1 MIIKHDKDWEAIA
14 DHQAVTIAN
23 LKAELAKASVSPSNV
38 VAINEEMKR
47 VVGLILLLV
56 KPDLTDKTISGVFRR
71 AFEVYQKAKEAE

>member
-1 MIIKHDKDWEAIA
+1 MRIKDEKDWEAIA

-23 LKAELAKASVSPSNV
+23 LKAELSKRSDPADAVK
-38 VAINEEMKR
+38 INEEMKR

-56 KPDLTDKTISGVFRR
+56 KPDLKDKTIAVVFKR

>member
-1 MIIKHDKDWEAIA
+1 MIIKHDQDWEAIA
-14 DHQAVTIAN
+14 NHQAITIAN
-23 LKAELAKASVSPSNV
+23 LKAELAKASVSKPDI

-56 KPDLTDKTISGVFRR
+56 KPDLKDKTIARVFKR